1 MDGDLIVKQKVDE
14 LNYKYQFVKNNKY
27 WNYDKEYKLD
37 IAGQEYKINEN
48 DILFGIANNIANN
61 VSDVNDNRNDMS
73 NYLTVDVDSSKMKE
87 IVTDFFVNIN
97 PKWQEKVDFIFDHTN
112 FIKYDDNIPSNE
124 QRSVTNQKGIKFYY
138 KNDLTSLVTLAHE
151 VSHAIA
157 NLTDNLEIKNGNK
170 VEAFDEVESEMTE
183 DMFLE
188 YLKNSDLSF
197 VDNSSSS
204 IRNLNDN
211 DLDDIKYNKYKSA
224 LFLSYRVL
232 DEVGFKKYVKD
243 NNIKDLNYDVI
254 NELALSMNISKTD
267 VMSRLDLFIDKYYP
281 SDKVIHNYVGCN
293 SYDLKNGEQLSNE
306 CRFIYAFCF
315 VEKFNNMDLD
325 YDNRCEFYK
334 NYLDNVGNMSF
345 QDTLSEFNV
354 DLGNVNSFSNEF
366 INKFNGLANKDNLV
380 IQNTK

>member
-1 MDGDLIVKQKVDE
+1 MDGNLIVKQKVDE

-48 DILFGIANNIANN
+48 DILFGIANN
-61 VSDVNDNRNDMS
+61 VSDVNDKRNDMS

-97 PKWQEKVDFIFDHTN
+97 PKWQEKIDFIFDHTN

-124 QRSVTNQKGIKFYY
+124 QRSVTNQNGIKFYY

-157 NLTDNLEIKNGNK
+157 NLNDNLEIKNGDK
-170 VEAFDEVESEMTE
+170 VEAFDEVESEMAE

-197 VDNSSSS
+197 VDSSSSS

-243 NNIKDLNYDVI
+243 NNIKDLNEDVI

-354 DLGNVNSFSNEF
+354 DLVNVNSFSNEF

>member
-1 MDGDLIVKQKVDE
+1 MDGDLIVKQKIDE
-14 LNYKYQFVKNNKY
+14 ANYKYQFVKNNKY

-73 NYLTVDVDSSKMKE
+73 NYLTVDVDPSKMKE

-97 PKWQEKVDFIFDHTN
+97 PKWQEKIGFIFDHTD
-112 FIKYDDNIPSNE
+112 FIKYNDNIPSNE

-151 VSHAIA
+151 VSHALA
-157 NLTDNLEIKNGNK
+157 NLDDNLMIKNGNK

-188 YLKNSDLSF
+188 YLKKSELSF
-197 VDNSSSS
+197 VDSSSS
-204 IRNLNDN
+204 SVRNLNDK

-224 LFLSYRVL
+224 LFLSYRAL
-232 DEVGFKKYVKD
+232 DELGFKKFIND
-243 NNIKDLNYDVI
+243 NNIKELNEDVI
-254 NELALSMNISKTD
+254 NDLASSMNISKTD
-267 VMSRLDLFIDKYYP
+267 VLSRLDLFIDKYYP
-281 SDKVIHNYVGCN
+281 NDRLIHNYVGTNC
-293 SYDLKNGEQLSNE
+293 YDLKNGEQLSNE
-306 CRFIYAFCF
+306 CRFIYAFCL
-315 VEKFNNMDLD
+315 VEKFNNMGFD
-325 YDNRCEFYK
+325 YDKKCEFYK

-345 QDTLSEFNV
+345 QDTLNEFNV
-354 DLGNVNSFSNEF
+354 DLGNVNSFSSEF
-366 INKFNGLANKDNLV
+366 INKFNGLATDDKVV